1 MKGFEAMVVKATART
16 GHAKTESTE
25 SPNRFILVKD
35 KLVALFY
42 SNKLNFHRMHYYAV
56 TADQPTIRRRKF
68 NPNDRACV
76 VIVFYR
82 ITS

>member
-42 SNKLNFHRMHYYAV
+42 SNKLNF
-56 TADQPTIRRRKF
+56 QFI
-68 NPNDRACV
+68 AC
-76 VIVFYR
+76 IITQLQR
-82 ITS
+82 INRPSDDASSIQMIGLVS